1 MSGTVIESLMRRA
14 INESTRLK
22 DLMLKVCRKEL
33 IKISQIV
40 VSALKNGRR
49 VYIFGNGGSAADAQH
64 IAGEL
69 QGRLFLKRKPLP
81 VVALTTNTSSL
92 TAIGND
98 YGFRYVFERQIN
110 GVIDKGDVAIAIST
124 SGMSENV
131 LLAIKTARKSGAITI
146 GFSGKTG
153 GKLAKLVDVCLKI
166 PSKNVA
172 RIQECH
178 VLAGHIICEAVE
190 RILFGHE

>member
-1 MSGTVIESLMRRA
+1 MSGAVIESLMKRA
-14 INESTRLK
+14 IRESTRLK
-22 DLMLKVCRKEL
+22 NLMLKSCRREL

-40 VSALKNGRR
+40 VDALKNGRR

-124 SGMSENV
+124 SGMSDNV

-153 GKLAKLVDVCLKI
+153 GKLARFVDICLKI
-166 PSKNVA
+166 PSRNVA